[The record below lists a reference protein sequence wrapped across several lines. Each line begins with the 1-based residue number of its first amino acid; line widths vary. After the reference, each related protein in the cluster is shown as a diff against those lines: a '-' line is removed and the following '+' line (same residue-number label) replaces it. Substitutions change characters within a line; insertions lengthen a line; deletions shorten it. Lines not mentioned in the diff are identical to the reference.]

1 MQEVSWEQRQL
12 NKFVQQPRAEL
23 WDVACSKTFDN
34 CLMAQTCADSRA
46 SLMIFAEQQPLH

>member
-1 MQEVSWEQRQL
+1 MQKVNWERQF

-34 CLMAQTCADSRA
+34 CLIAQTCADSRA
-46 SLMIFAEQQPLH
+46 SLMVPFSLSN